1 MHICNK
7 IVRKFTFKCDFMA
20 NGLYSAMMQPT
31 HSEIYNS
38 SISATL
44 RTLSFCFSIK
54 QPIRITDSFSFD
66 YADCYFQVYLFN
78 CLPML
83 FFEDLSHLP
92 AVLPVTTPILYR
104 QCPVLSLKFACVPVK
119 SLPVFPSEVCLFFRQ
134 KFACF
139 SVRSVKQDSS
149 VQRALYRVD
158 KRWISGGQYVLFLAR
173 GFSREHIPAFTPYTL
188 HFTPYSTG
196 RLGARTARCSGS
208 R

>member
-7 IVRKFTFKCDFMA
+7 IARKFTFKCDFVA

-38 SISATL
+38 AISVTL
-44 RTLSFCFSIK
+44 HTLSFCFSIK

-78 CLPML
+78 RLL
-83 FFEDLSHLP
+83 IQLFEDLSYLP
-92 AVLPVTTPILYR
+92 AVLPVTTPLSLQY
-104 QCPVLSLKFACVPVK
+104 CPILSLKFACFPVR
-119 SLPVFPSEVCLFFRQ
+119 SLPVFPLEVCLLFRQ
-134 KFACF
+134 KFTCF

-158 KRWISGGQYVLFLAR
+158 KRWISGGQPSSNDLIGML
-173 GFSREHIPAFTPYTL
+173 PFT
-188 HFTPYSTG
+188 
-196 RLGARTARCSGS
+196 GS
-208 R
+208 